1 MSEVLEELIMQWLK
15 ENDPTATPTENKP
28 PPATKAKRGKTSKE
42 AS

>member
-15 ENDPTATPTENKP
+15 ENEPALMPT
-28 PPATKAKRGKTSKE
+28 TKSKRGKESKE